1 MKRNF
6 EYYGIK
12 GDTFGFEFK
21 QFIKKIT
28 SGFIGKIILII
39 GALIAI
45 ILGFFIGLTRIEK
58 D

>member
-12 GDTFGFEFK
+12 GDALGFAFK
-21 QFIKKIT
+21 QFIKKF
-28 SGFIGKIILII
+28 SSKLIGKIFLIV
-39 GALIAI
+39 GAIIAI
-45 ILGFFIGLTRIEK
+45 VLGFLIGLTRIEK